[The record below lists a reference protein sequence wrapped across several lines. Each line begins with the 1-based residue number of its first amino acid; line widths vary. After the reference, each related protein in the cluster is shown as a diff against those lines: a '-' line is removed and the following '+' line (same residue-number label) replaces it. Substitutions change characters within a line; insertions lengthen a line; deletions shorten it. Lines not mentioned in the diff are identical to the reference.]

1 MADDFG
7 KAIQDVYSPHA
18 AFRPPKRVSVSQG
31 AAASLIVKQTGGT
44 TAPWS
49 ATETPYMCEPID
61 TLASRR
67 HEAVAF
73 VGPARCGK
81 CLDVTTPIPTPDGWR
96 TMGDLEAG
104 DFVFGSDGRPT
115 MVDVA
120 HPVLYDLKC
129 YEVTLADGSKLVADA
144 DHLWGVERFYWKTPN
159 WRYEVKTTEE
169 LLADLLYSPRADG
182 RARFR
187 YRIRNAQPLVYDP
200 SDLPIDPYLV
210 GVWLGNGMR
219 GKPYT
224 SQHEDDTDH
233 YSRAATRAGFANRWG
248 KDGENTTILY
258 IGQEDGPEEIRFT
271 TRLREL
277 GVFENKHI
285 PRTYLR
291 GSVDQRWA
299 LLRGLMDTDGYPG
312 NDDHPSV
319 EFSTASET
327 LSLQFCELARS
338 LGLKPISKKKTTTWT
353 HLGERRF
360 GVAWRITFPVPEGAS
375 VFTLPRK
382 VEKGRCASIDVGF
395 RQIVAI
401 TPVETRPVRCI
412 KVTAPDSLFLAG
424 EGTVPTHNTEGLITG
439 WMAHAVV
446 NDPGDMAIIHMSQE
460 KAREFSKTTVD
471 RALRHSPDL
480 AALVSR
486 NANADNTFDKS
497 FRHGMWLKI
506 GWPTVSN
513 LSGSTY
519 RYVAFTDYDRMPDDV
534 GGEGAPFPL
543 GLKRTQTFLSRG
555 MCLVESSPGRD
566 VEDPNW
572 KPSTPHEAPPV
583 RGVVGIYN
591 TSDRRRWYWK
601 CHDCREWFEAAP
613 GVGLF
618 NLPPDDELL
627 ETVRSANLDKLAE
640 HYAKI
645 VCPHCGSLHGAD
657 QKKALNANGRWL
669 RDGLRLTVDDELVGE
684 GMTSSIAGFWLGGV
698 AAAFQPWRS
707 ILVRHLQGLR
717 HYALSGSEEALKNA
731 INVDQGMPYIS
742 RHLKDS
748 QSGRARPQDR
758 AEDGL
763 VRYQVPAET
772 RMLKAAVDVQGGVN
786 SRFVVQLHA
795 VGPHMEQWLVD
806 RFEIKLSKRPGM
818 GQEFAPIDPASFVE
832 DWGVLTDKLLN
843 ATWKTPDPNREI
855 KIRMLTIDTGGED
868 GVTHNA
874 YAWYR
879 QVRKAGM
886 AHRVTLYK
894 GGSTPTAPIIKE
906 TMVGGR
912 KGTKGDIPLLV
923 CNPNLLADMVSAGL
937 RRETPGP
944 GFYHWPTPKHP
955 TLNPDGWLPES
966 FFLELEAEVRGKNG
980 TWNQIRKRN
989 ESADLCRM
997 CMAGMLRMGLDKIKD
1012 WNVVPP
1018 WLAPLDK
1025 NSEIVAREDRRAAQE
1040 NSVIAQAPAED
1051 VRVVRPARR
1060 PRRHS
1065 VAQY

>member
-1 MADDFG
+1 MADDFT
-7 KAIQDVYSPHA
+7 KAVQDVFSPHA

-81 CLDVTTPIPTPDGWR
+81 
-96 TMGDLEAG
+96 
-104 DFVFGSDGRPT
+104 
-115 MVDVA
+115 
-120 HPVLYDLKC
+120 
-129 YEVTLADGSKLVADA
+129 
-144 DHLWGVERFYWKTPN
+144 
-159 WRYEVKTTEE
+159 
-169 LLADLLYSPRADG
+169 
-182 RARFR
+182 
-187 YRIRNAQPLVYDP
+187 
-200 SDLPIDPYLV
+200 
-210 GVWLGNGMR
+210 
-219 GKPYT
+219 
-224 SQHEDDTDH
+224 
-233 YSRAATRAGFANRWG
+233 
-248 KDGENTTILY
+248 
-258 IGQEDGPEEIRFT
+258 
-271 TRLREL
+271 
-277 GVFENKHI
+277 
-285 PRTYLR
+285 
-291 GSVDQRWA
+291 
-299 LLRGLMDTDGYPG
+299 
-312 NDDHPSV
+312 
-319 EFSTASET
+319 
-327 LSLQFCELARS
+327 
-338 LGLKPISKKKTTTWT
+338 
-353 HLGERRF
+353 
-360 GVAWRITFPVPEGAS
+360 
-375 VFTLPRK
+375 
-382 VEKGRCASIDVGF
+382 
-395 RQIVAI
+395 
-401 TPVETRPVRCI
+401 
-412 KVTAPDSLFLAG
+412 
-424 EGTVPTHNTEGLITG
+424 TEGLITG

-566 VEDPNW
+566 IEDPNW

-601 CHDCREWFEAAP
+601 CHDCRSWFEAAP

-669 RDGLRLTVDDELVGE
+669 RDGQALTVDDELVGE

-742 RHLKDS
+742 RHLKDG
-748 QSGRARPQDR
+748 QAGRSRPLER
-758 AEDGL
+758 AEEGM
-763 VRYQVPAET
+763 VRYQVPPET
-772 RMLKAAVDVQGGVN
+772 RCLVGAVDVQGGVN

-806 RFEIKLSKRPGM
+806 RFEIKVSKRPGM
-818 GQEFAPIDPASFVE
+818 GDDFAPIDPSSVVE
-832 DWGVLTDKLLN
+832 DWQVLTERLLN
-843 ATWKTPDPNREI
+843 ATWKTPDENREI
-855 KIRMLTIDTGGED
+855 KLRMLTVDTGGLD
-868 GVTHNA
+868 GATANA
-874 YAWYR
+874 YAWFR
-879 QVRKAGM
+879 SVRKAGM

-894 GGSTPTAPIIKE
+894 GGSTPTAPIIRE
-906 TMVGGR
+906 TMVGKR
-912 KGTKGDIPLLV
+912 TSKDKGDIPLLL
-923 CNPNLLADMVSAGL
+923 CNTNLLADMVAAGL
-937 RRETPGP
+937 NRKTSGP
-944 GFYHWPTPKHP
+944 GAYHFPQPKHP
-955 TLNPDGWLPES
+955 TLNPGGWLPQA
-966 FFLELEAEVRGKNG
+966 FYDELDAEVRDKNG
-980 TWNQIRKRN
+980 TWRAIKKRN
-989 ESADLCRM
+989 ESLDCSRM
-997 CMAGMLRMGLDKIKD
+997 IMAGMLRMGLDKIRD
-1012 WNVVPP
+1012 WNNVPA
-1018 WLAPLDK
+1018 WLAPLDR
-1025 NSEIVAREDRRAAQE
+1025 NSEIVAREDRRAAQ
-1040 NSVIAQAPAED
+1040 ADPAALIVPEE
-1051 VRVVRPARR
+1051 VKVWRPQRR
-1060 PRRHS
+1060 PRRS
-1065 VAQY
+1065 AVAQY